1 MHSLLLAYISA
12 PSAPAEPMECES
24 VAELEL
30 SREIEDVIESPVRED
45 MAAAAAARDKDRR
58 EAGSKVETI
67 LMFL

>member
-1 MHSLLLAYISA
+1 
-12 PSAPAEPMECES
+12 MECES